1 MALFPVIK
9 LPSEVTSK
17 QDMLLFFFS
26 NFIDMKF
33 TCYRFYPFKV
43 SVSLVFNIH
52 RVVQPSP
59 RIPEQRNPVS
69 ISSYSSCLLVVSSRK
84 PLMSF
89 LSSVCFP
96 ILDILYEWSPPVCRV
111 MTGTF
116 HSAIMFSGFYLV
128 SRYQSFIL
136 FSWLSNRRLY
146 EYNTLWALRLMG
158 LWVVAALWLL

>member
-1 MALFPVIK
+1 
-9 LPSEVTSK
+9 
-17 QDMLLFFFS
+17 
-26 NFIDMKF
+26 
-33 TCYRFYPFKV
+33 
-43 SVSLVFNIH
+43 
-52 RVVQPSP
+52 
-59 RIPEQRNPVS
+59 
-69 ISSYSSCLLVVSSRK
+69 
-84 PLMSF
+84 MSF

-146 EYNTLWALRLMG
+146 EYNTFIHQLMG